1 MPFFYMK
8 QMRTQLDDLKQELKD
23 IEKKLTLHLMF
34 NNLPEQTKQS
44 LLKRA
49 ETVRS
54 IIYNIM

>member
-23 IEKKLTLHLMF
+23 IEKTLTLHLMF

-54 IIYNIM
+54 IIYNMM

>member
-1 MPFFYMK
+1 MK
-8 QMRTQLDDLKQELKD
+8 TQLDDLKQELKD
-23 IEKKLTLHLMF
+23 IEKTLTLHLMF

-54 IIYNIM
+54 IIYNMM

>member
-23 IEKKLTLHLMF
+23 IEKTLTLHLMF

-49 ETVRS
+49 EIVRS
-54 IIYNIM
+54 IIYNMM